1 MRVIEEIHV
10 KSGSMA
16 NSIDSVVLSSVQ
28 TTSSRNAK
36 TTSKQETS
44 EDRLGQAARLSV
56 TPDAIADQAAIV
68 SLSGSG
74 SLTGVVNASIA
85 VGGPD
90 ISGLQNREKPAEPIA
105 GQEFENII
113 RTATS
118 SVTASADS
126 SDTEAVDASETENS
140 SDSVVENVD
149 VDDSDGVDAVDSA
162 VVPFEI
168 DAEEEEEDENDQG
181 ENEQGDDDQGNN

>member
-36 TTSKQETS
+36 TTTKQETS

-126 SDTEAVDASETENS
+126 SDTEAVDASETENP

-149 VDDSDGVDAVDSA
+149 VDDSDDVDAVNSA
-162 VVPFEI
+162 VVPFEL
-168 DAEEEEEDENDQG
+168 DAEEEEDENDQG